1 MEVNNLKGVTKRNH
15 YQKQQNLHMVLLRK
29 LKGGSEKFIYRV
41 SFSLNE
47 NVDGSGKF
55 IYRVSYSIN
64 ENISIASCSRFP
76 SSS

>member
-1 MEVNNLKGVTKRNH
+1 
-15 YQKQQNLHMVLLRK
+15 MVLLRK
-29 LKGGSEKFIYRV
+29 LKGGPEKFIYRV

-64 ENISIASCSRFP
+64 ENIRIASCSRFP
-76 SSS
+76 FSS